1 MLPLEFP
8 TSRHGWFD
16 FLAGRCDEQLTR
28 AQRIVDSLT
37 GESGRFENAGEGS
50 GRDDTA
56 GTLADW
62 NTITLCL
69 LNASSAATVV
79 RLAHPDAEVRERA
92 RAAELV
98 AATMGN
104 RVRQDRRLYA
114 RLAAVDAEG
123 LDPAA
128 ARTLRLTLRDFRRAG
143 VHLDEPQ
150 RQELTELVERC
161 AELGQQFESNI
172 SDDVRT
178 VRLRP
183 DQLDGLPEDY
193 VAAHP
198 AGPDGTVEITTTY
211 PDVSP
216 FLTFARDLTARR
228 SLMTAFLARAWPAN
242 NAVLAELLALRAR
255 RARLLG
261 YQGWADYDA
270 EVKMVGSGPAI
281 ADFLEGVATAVA
293 PVVRAELGEI
303 EARLRQDHPEKR
315 LTDGDLGHYTEVL
328 RRERFDVDEAE
339 IRRYLSFPNVVA
351 GLLEV
356 NAELFDLEF
365 RPVPDAP
372 SWHPDVATYDVLRHG
387 ELIGRFHLDLHP
399 RDGKYTH
406 AAHFALARGL
416 AGVQLPQSV
425 LLCNLPRGLL
435 GLGNVE
441 TLFHEFGHL
450 LNSILGG
457 HLQWAR
463 DSGVATERD
472 FVEAPAFLLEE
483 WPRNPEVLR
492 RFAVDR
498 DGNRI
503 PVELVERMRNA
514 DRLGRAS
521 FIARMVA
528 LCELAYRLH
537 EDLPADLTVSGEAS
551 LARHLPVQPLPG
563 THVQAAFTHLADERY
578 GSGCYAYLWSYVIAK
593 DLFSAF
599 DPDDLQS
606 PGIAHR
612 YRDRVLAAGG
622 SRDGHDLVEG
632 FLGRPMSTEAFHR
645 WLSEHRT

>member
-56 GTLADW
+56 GTLAGW

-69 LNASSAATVV
+69 LNATSAATVV
-79 RLAHPDAEVRERA
+79 RLAHPDTEVRERA
-92 RAAELV
+92 REAELA

-104 RVRQDRRLYA
+104 RVRQDQRLYA
-114 RLAAVDAEG
+114 RLSAVDAEG

-143 VHLDEPQ
+143 V
-150 RQELTELVERC
+150 ELAERERRELQELVERC
-161 AELGQQFESNI
+161 TDLAQQFEQNI

-178 VRLRP
+178 VHLRP

-211 PDVSP
+211 PDVGP
-216 FLTFARDLTARR
+216 FLTFAHDLEARR
-228 SLMTAFLARAWPAN
+228 SLMTAFDARAWPAN
-242 NAVLAELLALRAR
+242 DAVLRELLELRAR
-255 RARLLG
+255 RAHLLG
-261 YQGWADYDA
+261 YKGWADYDA

-281 ADFLEGVATAVA
+281 ADFLEGLATTIA

-303 EARLRQDHPEKR
+303 ETRLRQDHPDKR
-315 LTDGDLGHYTEVL
+315 LTEGDLGHYVEVL
-328 RRERFDVDEAE
+328 RRERLNVDEAE
-339 IRRYLSFPNVVA
+339 IRRYLEFGTVVA
-351 GLLEV
+351 GLLEI

-365 RPVPDAP
+365 RQVSDAP
-372 SWHPDVATYDVLRHG
+372 AWHPDVATYDVLRHG

-399 RDGKYTH
+399 REGKYTH
-406 AAHFALARGL
+406 AAHFALVRGL
-416 AGVQLPQSV
+416 GSVQLPQSV

-435 GLGNVE
+435 VLGDVVS
-441 TLFHEFGHL
+441 LFHEFGHL
-450 LNSILGG
+450 LNSILSG
-457 HLQWAR
+457 HLPWAR

-472 FVEAPAFLLEE
+472 FVEAPAFMLEE
-483 WPRNPEVLR
+483 WPRNPGVLR

-498 DGNRI
+498 DGNPI
-503 PVELVERMRNA
+503 PVEVVMRMQNA
-514 DRLGRAS
+514 DQLGRAS

-537 EDLPADLTVSGEAS
+537 EDLPADLTASGEAS

-563 THVQAAFTHLADERY
+563 THVHTAFTHLADERY

-606 PGIAHR
+606 PGPAHR

-622 SRDGHDLVEG
+622 SRDGHDLVED
-632 FLGRPMSTEAFHR
+632 FLGRPVSTEAFHR
-645 WLSEHRT
+645 WLSET

>member
-1 MLPLEFP
+1 MLPLELP
-8 TSRHGWFD
+8 TSRQGWFD
-16 FLAGRCDEQLTR
+16 FLAARCDEQLTR
-28 AQRIVDSLT
+28 AQRIVDRLT
-37 GESGRFENAGEGS
+37 DESGGAENAGDRS
-50 GRDDTA
+50 GRDNTA

-69 LNASSAATVV
+69 LNATSAATVV

-92 RAAELV
+92 REAELA

-104 RVRQDRRLYA
+104 RVRQDQRLNA

-143 VHLDEPQ
+143 VDLGESQ
-150 RQELTELVERC
+150 RRELQELVERC
-161 AELGQQFESNI
+161 TDLGQQFEQNI

-178 VRLRP
+178 VRLRL

-211 PDVSP
+211 PDVIP
-216 FLTFARDLTARR
+216 FLTFAHDLDARR
-228 SLMTAFLARAWPAN
+228 SLHTALLARAWPAN
-242 NAVLAELLALRAR
+242 DAVLRELLELRAR
-255 RARLLG
+255 RAHLLG
-261 YQGWADYDA
+261 YKGWADYDA

-281 ADFLEGVATAVA
+281 ADFLEGLATTVA

-303 EARLRQDHPEKR
+303 ETRLRQDHPDKR
-315 LTDGDLGHYTEVL
+315 LTEGDLGHYVEVL

-339 IRRYLSFPNVVA
+339 IRRYLGFGTVVA

-365 RPVPDAP
+365 RQVSDAP
-372 SWHPDVATYDVLRHG
+372 AWHPDVATYDVLRHG

-406 AAHFALARGL
+406 AAHFALVRGL

-435 GLGNVE
+435 VLGEVVS
-441 TLFHEFGHL
+441 LFHEFGHL
-450 LNSILGG
+450 LNSILSG

-472 FVEAPAFLLEE
+472 FVEAPAFMLEE

-503 PVELVERMRNA
+503 PVELVDRMRNA
-514 DRLGRAS
+514 DRLGRAPY
-521 FIARMVA
+521 IARMVA

-537 EDLPADLTVSGEAS
+537 EEPPADLTASGEAS

-563 THVQAAFTHLADERY
+563 THVHAAFTHLADERY

-593 DLFSAF
+593 DLLSVF

-606 PGIAHR
+606 PRTAHR

-622 SRDGHDLVEG
+622 SRDGHDLVED
-632 FLGRPMSTEAFHR
+632 FLGRPLSTEAFHR
-645 WLSEHRT
+645 WLAET